1 MGKPVS
7 SLNVYSPSVTPPS
20 SLDLGNAFG
29 NNREVIRS
37 SFNGPTE
44 AEKPFIIELAV
55 AAMEEFIQMA
65 QMGEP
70 LWLPSVDRRT
80 NFLNEEEYV
89 RLFPTGIG
97 PKIAGFKTEA
107 SKDTAVVFLNPIN
120 LVEILMDTVHTHFT
134 PIYNFSYI

>member
-29 NNREVIRS
+29 NNGEVLRS

-70 LWLPSVDRRT
+70 LWLPSIDRRT

-89 RLFPTGIG
+89 RLFPLGIG
-97 PKIAGFKTEA
+97 PKLEGFKTEA
-107 SKDTAVVFLNPIN
+107 SKDTAVVFMNHIK
-120 LVEILMDTVHTHFT
+120 LVEILMDAVHSF
-134 PIYNFSYI
+134 YSYL